1 MLVLT
6 ALRVAVIVGTD
17 QDTDISVRE
26 SGMFAV
32 ISTSVALQLLPADS
46 SDESWE
52 EEEEAANLTA
62 PRPKEPAAVRKLGD
76 PLKKRNLLKKLYPEG
91 DSASIF
97 RLPSCLIALL
107 IELYL
112 LQWICGRRS
121 STLMQ
126 DVNLDIGNGIWQL
139 ILAW

>member
-1 MLVLT
+1 MLVIT

-17 QDTDISVRE
+17 RDTDISVRE

-52 EEEEAANLTA
+52 EEEEAANLTG
-62 PRPKEPAAVRKLGD
+62 PQPKEPVRKLGD
-76 PLKKRNLLKKLYPEG
+76 PLNKRNLLKKFYPEG

-97 RLPSCLIALL
+97 RLPSCLIA
-107 IELYL
+107 
-112 LQWICGRRS
+112 
-121 STLMQ
+121 
-126 DVNLDIGNGIWQL
+126 
-139 ILAW
+139 